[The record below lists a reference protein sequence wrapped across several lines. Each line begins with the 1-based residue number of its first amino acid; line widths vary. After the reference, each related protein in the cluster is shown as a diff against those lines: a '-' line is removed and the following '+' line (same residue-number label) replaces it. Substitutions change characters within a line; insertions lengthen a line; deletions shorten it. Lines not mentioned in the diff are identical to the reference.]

1 MSQDRSS
8 RRHRH
13 DQDQVS
19 VPTPQAQNKGHSDQR
34 ERGSGA
40 RRGGHGGGPGGIG
53 RPVEKPKDF
62 WGTLKRLLTFF
73 GPRKVQLLTV
83 FVLSVFGAAFG
94 VFSPK
99 IMGKATTRIFEGV
112 TQKVQGLP
120 GASIDFDYIA
130 RTLMTLGALYALSAL
145 FSYIQQFIM
154 AGIAQG
160 TIYDMRRDVNAR
172 LSRLPLAFFDS
183 YTHGEILSRVVN
195 DVDTVSSTLQ
205 HSLTQ
210 VMGLAVSLTGS
221 IAMMLVISPVLTAIA
236 LVTLPLSVILTAF
249 VATRARKYFAG
260 QQKLLGE
267 LNGHI
272 EEMYAG
278 HRIVKAFGL
287 EKQSVE
293 EFGTINDEL
302 YDYGWKAQFISGIM
316 MPLMGFINNIGYVL
330 ISVAGGV
337 FVTRKAIEL
346 GDIQAFI
353 TYSRTFSQPVSQL
366 TNMANTIQSAI
377 AAAERVFELLD
388 EPEETPDP
396 QDARTVES
404 PRGEVGFENVSFSYS
419 KDVPLI
425 DNMNIHV
432 KPGQRIAIV
441 GPTGAGK
448 TTVVN
453 LLMRFYDVTGGR
465 ITVDG
470 IDIRDMKRS
479 DLRMIFGMVLQDTW
493 LFNGT
498 IRENIA
504 YGLEGATEKE
514 IVRAARAA
522 QADHFVRTL
531 PGGYNT
537 VIGED
542 GGNISQG
549 QMQLLTIARAFLAD
563 PEVLILDEATSSVDT
578 RTEIQ
583 VQKAMD
589 RLMRGRTCFIIAH
602 RLSTIRDAS
611 EILVMDNGSI
621 IERGSHADLLAVGG
635 FYADLYQSQF
645 AAGNAVNQAV

>member
-1 MSQDRSS
+1 MSQDYS
-8 RRHRH
+8 RHQK
-13 DQDQVS
+13 QDQGQ
-19 VPTPQAQNKGHSDQR
+19 TPGPGGRR

-40 RRGGHGGGPGGIG
+40 RQGGHGGGPGGIG

-83 FVLSVFGAAFG
+83 FVLSVFSAAFG
-94 VFSPK
+94 VFSPR
-99 IMGKATTRIFEGV
+99 IMGKATTKVFEGV

-130 RTLMTLGALYALSAL
+130 HILMTLGALYVLSAL

-154 AGIAQG
+154 AGISQG
-160 TIYDMRRDVNAR
+160 TIYDMRRDIDAK
-172 LSRLPLAFFDS
+172 LSRLPLGFFDS
-183 YTHGEILSRVVN
+183 FTHGEILSRVVN
-195 DVDTVSSTLQ
+195 DVDAVNSTLQ

-210 VMGLAVSLTGS
+210 VMSLAVSLAGS
-221 IAMMLVISPVLTAIA
+221 IVMMLMISPALTAIA
-236 LVTLPLSVILTAF
+236 LITLPLSVILTAF

-316 MPLMGFINNIGYVL
+316 MPLMGFINNIGYVF
-330 ISVAGGV
+330 ISVAGGI

-377 AAAERVFELLD
+377 AAAERVFEILD

-396 QDARTVES
+396 EGARTAES
-404 PRGEVGFENVSFSYS
+404 PRGEVVFENVSFSYS

-453 LLMRFYDVTGGR
+453 LLMRFYDVTGGG

-479 DLRMIFGMVLQDTW
+479 DLRRIFGMVLQDTW

-531 PGGYNT
+531 PGGYDT

-621 IERGSHADLLAVGG
+621 IERGSHADLLAAGG